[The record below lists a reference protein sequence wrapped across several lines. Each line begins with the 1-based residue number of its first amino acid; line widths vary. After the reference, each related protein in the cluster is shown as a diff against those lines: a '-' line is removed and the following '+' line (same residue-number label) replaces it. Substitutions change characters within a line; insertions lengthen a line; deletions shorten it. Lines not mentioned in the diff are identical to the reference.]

1 VLELAL
7 LVASIALADSL
18 NPSTILPALYLATT
32 PHAVRKIASFTLG
45 VGLTSTLFGIVF
57 VAGPGQLI
65 LGVLPHPNENAKHLL
80 EAIGGLALIVLGVVL
95 WKRGQ
100 GLTDRIPTGESA
112 GRRSSFAVGAAI
124 MAVELPTAFPYFAAL
139 ASIIGSNRSVPVQIT
154 YVLLFNALF
163 VLPLVVV
170 LLIRARAGERAAQRL
185 NAVGEWIRRY
195 AHTAIALLVMAA
207 GIAFLIVGLTDL
219 R

>member
-1 VLELAL
+1 VLALAL

-32 PHAVRKIASFTLG
+32 SHGVRKIASFTLG
-45 VGLTSTLFGIVF
+45 ISLTSTAFGIAF

-65 LGVLPHPNENAKHLL
+65 LGALPHPSENAKHLVEVAVGCAL
-80 EAIGGLALIVLGVVL
+80 IGLAVGL
-95 WKRGQ
+95 WKGGAR
-100 GLTDRIPTGESA
+100 LTERIPKGESA
-112 GRRSSFAVGAAI
+112 GRRSAFAVGAAI

-139 ASIIGSNRSVPVQIT
+139 AAIIGSNAHLAAQIG
-154 YVLLFNALF
+154 YVLLFNVLF
-163 VLPLVVV
+163 VLPLNAI
-170 LLIRARAGERAAQRL
+170 LAIRMRAGERAEQRL
-185 NAVGEWIRRY
+185 NALGAWIRRY
-195 AHTAIALLVMAA
+195 AHSAIALLAGAA

>member
-1 VLELAL
+1 VLELAF

-32 PHAVRKIASFTLG
+32 PHAFRKIASFTFG
-45 VGLTSTLFGIVF
+45 VALTSTAFGIAF

-65 LGVLPHPNENAKHLL
+65 LGVLPHPSENAKHLVEVVVGAAL
-80 EAIGGLALIVLGVVL
+80 IGLAVGL
-95 WKRGQ
+95 WKGGER
-100 GLTDRIPTGESA
+100 LTDRIPKGESA

-139 ASIIGSNRSVPVQIT
+139 AAIIGSNAHLLTQIA
-154 YVLLFNALF
+154 YVVLFNALF
-163 VLPLVVV
+163 VLPLNVI
-170 LLIRARAGERAAQRL
+170 LLIRARAGERAEQRL

-195 AHTAIALLVMAA
+195 AHTAIAALAGAA